1 MAPCKTSSAPRRRR
15 APLIAAALAAAAIG
29 SAAPVAGAQEPGVVY
44 EPGSPSYKEY
54 SIPLEE
60 VRRDAG
66 GGIPKSI
73 ESRAFGIGLSSG
85 RGGGGPGSRS
95 GSDAAPGRSGRDAD
109 GGRAR
114 ARRGDTA
121 GSGDLRERLADAEAA
136 GAPFLWKLAPLLL
149 VLLPALLVGLL
160 LARRGTEQQPAT

>member
-1 MAPCKTSSAPRRRR
+1 M
-15 APLIAAALAAAAIG
+15 
-29 SAAPVAGAQEPGVVY
+29 VY

-66 GGIPKSI
+66 GGIPNSI
-73 ESRAFGIGLSSG
+73 ESRAFGIGLSR

-95 GSDAAPGRSGRDAD
+95 GGAASGGSGRSAD
-109 GGRAR
+109 GDRGP
-114 ARRGDTA
+114 ARRGDT
-121 GSGDLRERLADAEAA
+121 GRSGDTTEPGDLRRRIADAEAA
-136 GAPFLWKLAPLLL
+136 GAPFLWELAPLLL

-160 LARRGTEQQPAT
+160 LARRGTEQRPAT